1 MGQATK
7 PDFSGAIDALE
18 LFIIFLT
25 GDGGIAGFNAAAA
38 RLLGLA
44 PSDVGR
50 SFRTIDALAGMIADV
65 EELTDHV
72 TAGGAAVQREIRT
85 NDGSWYVLRSAPN
98 RGADGNVNGV
108 VLTL

>member
-1 MGQATK
+1 MGPATK
-7 PDFSGAIDALE
+7 PDFAAAIDALE

-25 GDGGIAGFNAAAA
+25 ADGGIAGFNSAAA
-38 RLLGLA
+38 RLLGLT

-50 SFRTIDALAGMIADV
+50 SFRTIDALAGMTAEI

-85 NDGSWYVLRSAPN
+85 TTGRGSCFEPRPIVAPT
-98 RGADGNVNGV
+98 GTSLA
-108 VLTL
+108 